1 MILLRQEFRGK
12 KIQTVEHTLETLR
25 AMRAAVEP
33 EGGWGPTRTWIITL
47 EHLGYQ
53 VTEYRAGG
61 RSVLEIT
68 G

>member
-1 MILLRQEFRGK
+1 
-12 KIQTVEHTLETLR
+12 
-25 AMRAAVEP
+25 MRATVEP
-33 EGGWGPTRTWIITL
+33 EGGWAPARAWIITL

-53 VTEYRAGG
+53 VTEYRAGR

>member
-1 MILLRQEFRGK
+1 
-12 KIQTVEHTLETLR
+12 
-25 AMRAAVEP
+25 MRAAVEP

-53 VTEYRAGG
+53 VTEYRVGG

>member
-1 MILLRQEFRGK
+1 
-12 KIQTVEHTLETLR
+12 
-25 AMRAAVEP
+25 MRATVEP
-33 EGGWGPTRTWIITL
+33 EGGWTPTRTWIITL

-53 VTEYRAGG
+53 VTEYRVGG